1 MATTAVFA
9 EILLV
14 GVQALIW
21 MALAAGVVLGPERL
35 TALDWE
41 AIDSW
46 AGLLSLV
53 VLGIAY
59 AAGVVVDRLADSFF
73 DRILA
78 PKLSSPR
85 PDGSGKRRL
94 YVRHHGG
101 DMTTFLDYVR
111 SRVRIT
117 RATAFNLALITLFAT
132 WLVPGVA
139 AKLLVACVGLS
150 AFGLTVF
157 AWVRIDKTWNDRLG
171 QAHTIAREAVERENA

>member
-35 TALDWE
+35 AALDWA

-73 DRILA
+73 DRVLA
-78 PKLSSPR
+78 PRLLGPR
-85 PDGSGKRRL
+85 PDGNGKRRL

-117 RATAFNLALITLFAT
+117 RSTAFNLLLITLFGT
-132 WLVPGVA
+132 WLVPDGA

-150 AFGLTVF
+150 AFGLTIF
-157 AWVRIDKTWNDRLG
+157 AWVRIDSTWNDRLG
-171 QAHTIAREAVERENA
+171 QAYAIARESVMRDDE